1 MKSVSWNCACIR
13 PLLANLV
20 TYELLSHTLRFC
32 NMSWT
37 LLFCSQASLASA
49 ASTERVELAVLKPLW
64 QLYTC
69 MLKKYGK
76 LLDLNLVTIM
86 WSCNATEDDNQ
97 QVDSPVPQIV
107 RALTELFL
115 LVENV
120 AEDWGMAQD
129 HLIDM
134 LTTEGLNTWLEKVGM
149 ATCIMWSVTYTHV
162 YTAGYQ

>member
-1 MKSVSWNCACIR
+1 
-13 PLLANLV
+13 
-20 TYELLSHTLRFC
+20 
-32 NMSWT
+32 
-37 LLFCSQASLASA
+37 
-49 ASTERVELAVLKPLW
+49 
-64 QLYTC
+64 